1 MRTIHEGLL
10 DHFLLTFMY
19 QDEPVQNGVK
29 VTSFEIPS
37 VFRLRF
43 DMCDLQ
49 LPFILSAKAAL
60 SSRHGRSSHPLSL

>member
-1 MRTIHEGLL
+1 
-10 DHFLLTFMY
+10 MY

-29 VTSFEIPS
+29 VTLSKFHPSFEIPS

-60 SSRHGRSSHPLSL
+60 SFRHG